1 MGYRVNELPSEH
13 SYQRPDSL
21 VANCDPQPTHTY
33 LQLGPRQHSKT
44 RNPLVSL
51 PVFPES
57 DIEAA
62 DKVEPYRRE
71 LEWGGVD
78 GRAKGVLGG
87 EESREESRRR
97 EGEGEVGVQEVG
109 AGRLVELRAIG
120 RAARSVGPGEL
131 GREGTDH
138 VH

>member
-1 MGYRVNELPSEH
+1 M
-13 SYQRPDSL
+13 
-21 VANCDPQPTHTY
+21 
-33 LQLGPRQHSKT
+33 
-44 RNPLVSL
+44 
-51 PVFPES
+51 
-57 DIEAA
+57 
-62 DKVEPYRRE
+62 EPYRRE